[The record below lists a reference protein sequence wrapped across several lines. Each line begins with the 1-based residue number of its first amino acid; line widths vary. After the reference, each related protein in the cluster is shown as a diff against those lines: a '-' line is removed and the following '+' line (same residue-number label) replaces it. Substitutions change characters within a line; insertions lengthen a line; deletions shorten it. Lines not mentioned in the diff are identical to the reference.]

1 MNRMRATRDP
11 SPQPAYVRAI
21 LWIAIAS
28 IVIVAACAMLLSS
41 LFSRYALDEVSK
53 VNEQEVRHTVLN
65 VTFML
70 EKLRANAIAMYE
82 DPQIHAWLVS
92 DHDDPIQY
100 ISATERLSRLLSG
113 EAFIKDSYLINL
125 KRGKI
130 FEHSTGLHALEAFGA
145 EMIQDWIEQGTFL
158 RLTPHWIDG
167 QQRLL
172 MIVPSTPSRQSYIGY
187 VVLALDTQA
196 FETQYL
202 RGETDPRVVTVL
214 SVGDEMSLPSAVNG
228 AVNGHVNEETIAILR
243 ENTQSSRGTFL
254 TRIFDQDRGQDQAWL
269 VHYDSI
275 QNQDWVF
282 YRMMRM
288 DDIGRKT
295 GMIRNLT
302 VALMMGL
309 LAMLLAALFWHT
321 RRTLRPLGALANRAT
336 DMMRTDALRQWI
348 QQGYLTAA
356 ARDWLNPKLTAASTL
371 RLGVMR
377 IESYQRVRQELDF
390 ATLKQRRQSIC
401 EAARGAFANAG
412 LTAEAVDMGADSILL
427 IINCQNTGIDAV
439 KRILTEVQVLAKAHL
454 DAGYAL
460 AIGPVQRADED
471 LRRAGEN
478 IYELSVLKFI
488 WGEDKVYDEVDFE
501 EYMSAARVL
510 PDDTILDQLIQC
522 VRAGSADGAVG
533 LVDRLT
539 AMLRGMTYT
548 NCKFYLTLCV
558 YTIYAAFSKFVE
570 PTDVGGIHSRLD
582 GFDSLESATDW
593 LREQITAIA
602 NNVRAHR
609 KTDKRSETV
618 LEIVEYIDN
627 NLHNPSLS
635 PDDVAEHVSLSV
647 RYLGQIFKESLDT
660 TPAEYILTRRL
671 NKVERLLRST
681 DNAVG
686 DIAADCGFIS
696 KSHFFTAF
704 KKATSMTPSQYR
716 QAAR

>member
-1 MNRMRATRDP
+1 MPAPRRNAA
-11 SPQPAYVRAI
+11 PQPTYVRAI

-92 DHDDPIQY
+92 DNDDPIQY

-130 FEHSTGLHALEAFGA
+130 FEHSTGLHSLDSFGA

-187 VVLALDTQA
+187 AVLALDMQV

-202 RGETDPRVVTVL
+202 RGESDPRVVTVL
-214 SVGDEMSLPSAVNG
+214 SVGNEMSLPRAVSD
-228 AVNGHVNEETIAILR
+228 ETIEILR
-243 ENTQSSRGTFL
+243 ENTQSLRGTFV
-254 TRIFDQDRGQDQAWL
+254 TRINDQDRDQVWL

-356 ARDWLNPKLTAASTL
+356 ARDWLNPKLTTASSL

-377 IESYQRVRQELDF
+377 IESYQLVRQELDF

-401 EAARGAFANAG
+401 EAARGAFARAG

-427 IINCQNTGIDAV
+427 IINCGNAGIDAV
-439 KRILTEVQVLAKAHL
+439 KRILTEAQALAKAHL

-460 AIGPVQRADED
+460 AIGPAQRADED

-522 VRAGSADGAVG
+522 VRAGSADGAMG

-539 AMLRGMTYT
+539 AMLRGMTYA

-602 NNVRAHR
+602 DSVRSHR
-609 KTDKRSETV
+609 KSDKRSETV

-635 PDDVAEHVSLSV
+635 PDGVAEHVSLSV

-681 DNAVG
+681 DSAVG